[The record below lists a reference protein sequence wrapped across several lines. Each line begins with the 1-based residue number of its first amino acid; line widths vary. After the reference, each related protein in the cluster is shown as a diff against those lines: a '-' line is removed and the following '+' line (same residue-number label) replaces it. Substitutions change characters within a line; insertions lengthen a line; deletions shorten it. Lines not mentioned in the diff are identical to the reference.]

1 MVRLYRRRSAGWEYW
16 ECWPEPT
23 GGLFVHRGPAGERG
37 VAERVPPCF
46 LGPDERLAALAE
58 RERRHGFREAHPH
71 EMGLVLV
78 HWPAAPALR
87 PRAEAWMRDVLAW
100 RGLGAYVG
108 FEDSAGLTLMGEAV
122 DPELAVDV
130 LSAELGCSGLPEN
143 AVIAVSADED
153 VIHWPPARRGERFD
167 GP

>member
-1 MVRLYRRRSAGWEYW
+1 M
-16 ECWPEPT
+16 
-23 GGLFVHRGPAGERG
+23 HRGPAGERG

-46 LGPDERLAALAE
+46 VGPEERLAALAE
-58 RERRHGFREAHPH
+58 RERRHGFREPDPH

-78 HWPAAPALR
+78 HWPAVPAPALR
-87 PRAEAWMRDVLAW
+87 VHAEAWMRDLLGW

-108 FEDSAGLTLMGEAV
+108 FEDSAGLTIMGEAV

-130 LSAELGCSGLPEN
+130 LSAELARSGLPED

-153 VIHWPPARRGERFD
+153 VIHWPPARRGEPFD

>member
-1 MVRLYRRRSAGWEYW
+1 
-16 ECWPEPT
+16 
-23 GGLFVHRGPAGERG
+23 
-37 VAERVPPCF
+37 
-46 LGPDERLAALAE
+46 
-58 RERRHGFREAHPH
+58 
-71 EMGLVLV
+71 MGLVLV

-87 PRAEAWMRDVLAW
+87 PRAEAWMRDVLGW

-130 LSAELGCSGLPEN
+130 LSAELGCSGLPED